1 MFLFI
6 MACWSKLSWCR
17 KHVNPVQIIV
27 RALYIYIF
35 YLCLKYLG
43 VVLFVLE
50 ISGGQSYHGLL
61 A

>member
-27 RALYIYIF
+27 RYF
-35 YLCLKYLG
+35 
-43 VVLFVLE
+43 LFVLE
-50 ISGGQSYHGLL
+50 ISGGLSVLDAVL
-61 A
+61 V